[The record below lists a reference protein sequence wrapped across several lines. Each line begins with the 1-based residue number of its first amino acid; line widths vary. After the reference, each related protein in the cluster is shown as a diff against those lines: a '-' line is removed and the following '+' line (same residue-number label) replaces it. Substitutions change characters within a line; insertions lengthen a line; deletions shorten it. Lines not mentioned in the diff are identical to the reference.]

1 MAITSNNQKLAVL
14 AWNNVYLSPTYM
26 TVDGIT
32 QADQQQLLWQY
43 PGVLFAELVQATGL
57 MRMSVLFA
65 TPRPTAAMS
74 IPTTGVGLS
83 IPEPTATLEVNRD

>member
-43 PGVLFAELVQATGL
+43 PGVLFSEYALPSGLVK
-57 MRMSVLFA
+57 MSVVFA
-65 TPRPTAAMS
+65 TPVPTVSMS
-74 IPTTGVGLS
+74 VPTVGVTLGT
-83 IPEPTATLEVNRD
+83 PKPTATLEVNRD